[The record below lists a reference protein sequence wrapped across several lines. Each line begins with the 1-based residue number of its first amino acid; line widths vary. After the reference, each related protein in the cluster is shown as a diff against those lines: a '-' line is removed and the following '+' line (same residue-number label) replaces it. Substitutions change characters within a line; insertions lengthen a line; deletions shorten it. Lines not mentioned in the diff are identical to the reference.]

1 MPHLGKVRVDVAWG
15 GMFYVIA
22 GVDQFEGLKLVP
34 EHGAELARISA
45 MVKQAAIDQLP
56 VAHPLYPGIG
66 ITNSLLSGAS
76 DNPDADLKNVVT
88 MTTGVFSWDNPAT
101 WTGAIDRCPCG
112 TGTCAK
118 MAVLHAKGELP
129 LGQDFRH
136 EGILGNVYTGQLVET
151 AQIGDHAA
159 VVPTISGRSWITG
172 INTLVL
178 DPDDPFTEGFTIGD
192 IWA

>member
-1 MPHLGKVRVDVAWG
+1 
-15 GMFYVIA
+15 
-22 GVDQFEGLKLVP
+22 
-34 EHGAELARISA
+34 
-45 MVKQAAIDQLP
+45 
-56 VAHPLYPGIG
+56 
-66 ITNSLLSGAS
+66 
-76 DNPDADLKNVVT
+76 

-151 AQIGDHAA
+151 AQIGDHTA